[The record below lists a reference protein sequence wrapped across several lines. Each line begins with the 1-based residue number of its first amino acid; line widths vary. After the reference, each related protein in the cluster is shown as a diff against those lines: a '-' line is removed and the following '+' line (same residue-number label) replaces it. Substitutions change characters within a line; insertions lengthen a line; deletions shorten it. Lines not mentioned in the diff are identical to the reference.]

1 MLIDSSGSISIFFK
15 SEECSTSD
23 SSELRASCFPF
34 DFLGI
39 VLGPTMLEVTLGYSM
54 SENDFLRERRLLT
67 ELEGGTA
74 DNRLKIDSL
83 LV

>member
-1 MLIDSSGSISIFFK
+1 
-15 SEECSTSD
+15 
-23 SSELRASCFPF
+23 
-34 DFLGI
+34 
-39 VLGPTMLEVTLGYSM
+39 MLEVTLGYSM